1 MAMSPTRL
9 QKLDKDKEA
18 SAVLIWET
26 AVGSHRMILIKVL
39 FFTLHYSAVVRGS
52 KETVVTEYGK
62 DCSEKESCL
71 SFCPVV
77 WERKGQHCFFWSQ
90 DFDYETTTWEH
101 AEDYCRDFDAHLAAA
116 TTSDVYEYMRSK
128 ISSDTWI
135 GATNQTKSGTWVW
148 TDCSSFN
155 SQPPTGSGSC
165 AHLTVDGQGSNG
177 KKCGNKLKFV
187 CSKTLCPG
195 ESRKI
200 SKAHM
205 YNILGEG
212 SVTLAENNKAN
223 GMSRSPRMKGE

>member
-1 MAMSPTRL
+1 M
-9 QKLDKDKEA
+9 
-18 SAVLIWET
+18 LIWDS

-52 KETVVTEYGK
+52 KETSVTEYGK

-71 SFCPVV
+71 SFCPVF

-101 AEDYCRDFDAHLAAA
+101 AEDYCRDFDAHLAVA

-177 KKCGNKLKFV
+177 KKCGDKLKFV
-187 CSKTLCPG
+187 CSKALCTG
-195 ESRKI
+195 DSG
-200 SKAHM
+200 KANIFPHI
-205 YNILGEG
+205 YDILGKG
-212 SVTLAENNKAN
+212 SVTLDATNYNTN
-223 GMSRSPRMKGE
+223 DISREPRMDGK